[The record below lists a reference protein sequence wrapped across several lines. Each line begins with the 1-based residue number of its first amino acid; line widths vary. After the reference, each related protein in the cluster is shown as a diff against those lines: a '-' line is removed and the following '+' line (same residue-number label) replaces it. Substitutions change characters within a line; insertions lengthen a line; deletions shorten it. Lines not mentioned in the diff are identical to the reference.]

1 MDATATDNCGIQGN
15 VTGTRSDN
23 LPLTDPYPV
32 GTTIIT
38 WSVADVNGNDA
49 VDVQQE
55 ITITDDELPVISA
68 QANITQTADAGLCT
82 AIVSIVDATATDNC
96 GIQGNVTGTRSDNL
110 PLTDPYPVGT
120 TIITWS
126 VADVNGNDAVN
137 VQQEITI
144 TDDELPVISA
154 QANITQT
161 LMQVYA
167 HR

>member
-55 ITITDDELPVISA
+55 ITITDDELPVISGMP
-68 QANITQTADAGLCT
+68 NDITVSNDAGLCS
-82 AIVSIVDATATDNC
+82 AVVSWNEPNASDNC
-96 GIQGNVTGTRSDNL
+96 NVASF
-110 PLTDPYPVGT
+110 
-120 TIITWS
+120 
-126 VADVNGNDAVN
+126 
-137 VQQEITI
+137 
-144 TDDELPVISA
+144 ISNFNSGA
-154 QANITQT
+154 AIPCWFNYSY
-161 LMQVYA
+161 LLSN
-167 HR
+167 R